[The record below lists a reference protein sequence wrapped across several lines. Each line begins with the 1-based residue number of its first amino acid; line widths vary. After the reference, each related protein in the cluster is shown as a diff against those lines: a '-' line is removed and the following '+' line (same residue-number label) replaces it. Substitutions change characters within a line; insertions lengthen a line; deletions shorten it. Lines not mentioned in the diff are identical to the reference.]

1 MNHIYKVVWSKVRG
15 CYVVVAEIARSNG
28 KTRSQKVVAVLGTA
42 LISSMLFTGGE
53 LLTAEAA
60 SQTIGGYTFDD
71 TAVSIAT
78 SESTVSTTTGSNTIA
93 LGSKTTATGAN
104 AVALGEQN
112 KATGDNAIAFG
123 GGYMKGIKSNTASGT
138 ASVAFGE
145 GSQAI
150 SEGSV
155 AFGYNTQAGNIE
167 IDPKTQKPIIGG
179 QNAVA
184 FGNGTKALG
193 GRSLAF
199 GQSTIA
205 DYTNRCLWKC
215 CLYR

>member
-179 QNAVA
+179 HS
-184 FGNGTKALG
+184 KSKDR
-193 GRSLAF
+193 GRVRLKIRA
-199 GQSTIA
+199 
-205 DYTNRCLWKC
+205 
-215 CLYR
+215 